1 MNTKLVHN
9 GYLAETYWEKYSRTE
24 RPSDCMNVTKNAPWA
39 TPYGAFTLKNTAEEP
54 VYWEDLI
61 EHLPRELT
69 PGDTYKLTV
78 ETGVAHFDPGAMVK
92 LPSER
97 LQLESYERCN
107 HIGYY
112 SPHRCTAFGGEALTR
127 SNRKDSRGLWSRPSP
142 EKQEK
147 ADLKMIREAVRAFLG
162 LPKHRQHEVLVTVKL
177 IKSTDPMPSSLG
189 TDLVDC
195 IRPLREDR
203 KALVEFHGLVVETK
217 STINR

>member
-1 MNTKLVHN
+1 MNTKLTHN
-9 GYLAETYWEKYSRTE
+9 SYLAEEYSRTE
-24 RPSDCMNVTKNAPWA
+24 RPSDCMDATKNAPWKDGFVTKFG
-39 TPYGAFTLKNTAEEP
+39 TPPL
-54 VYWEDLI
+54 
-61 EHLPRELT
+61 
-69 PGDTYKLTV
+69 
-78 ETGVAHFDPGAMVK
+78 AMVY
-92 LPSER
+92 LPLER
-97 LQLESYERCN
+97 YQLASYERCN
-107 HIGYY
+107 HVGRY
-112 SPHRCTAFGGEALTR
+112 SPHRCSVVHGEAHTT
-127 SNRKDSRGLWSRPSP
+127 SNRAGSRGLWSRPSP